1 MESLFFIFTCG
12 EQDIFLQDKYPP
24 KNISNNTFNNSNN
37 LNNNFNN
44 INNLKNNFKKMIL
57 KLLSLL

>member
-1 MESLFFIFTCG
+1 MLMLIKKIIYIIYMESLFFIFTCG

-37 LNNNFNN
+37 SNNLNNLN
-44 INNLKNNFKKMIL
+44 K
-57 KLLSLL
+57 

>member
-24 KNISNNTFNNSNN
+24 KNISNISNNTFNYSNN
-37 LNNNFNN
+37 LNNNLN
-44 INNLKNNFKKMIL
+44 NNLKK
-57 KLLSLL
+57 

>member
-37 LNNNFNN
+37 SNNLNNLN
-44 INNLKNNFKKMIL
+44 K
-57 KLLSLL
+57 